1 MAGQKPQFN
10 KDYVFNLIMPSAP
23 VQPQQPTEPQPA
35 QPVDTEA
42 KPVEENDTLSLL
54 RKRLLAQPEGMRL
67 GTPKEMVLVNL
78 DEQLVADRL
87 DAVFEKFNCCRCNKC
102 KQDAA
107 ALALNMLPPHYVV
120 ATPDELPALLEECPT
135 KEVSAALIKAIL
147 QVKNHPMH

>member
-1 MAGQKPQFN
+1 MAGQKPEFN

-23 VQPQQPTEPQPA
+23 VQPPQAEPQPTPPA
-35 QPVDTEA
+35 SAEA
-42 KPVEENDTLSLL
+42 KPAEENDTLSLL
-54 RKRLLAQPEGMRL
+54 RKRLLAQPDTMRL
-67 GTPKEMVLVNL
+67 STPKEMVLVNL
-78 DEQLVADRL
+78 AEQLVADRL

-107 ALALNMLPPHYVV
+107 ALALNMLPAHYVV
-120 ATPDELPALLEECPT
+120 AAPDELPALLEQCPT

>member
-1 MAGQKPQFN
+1 MAGQKPEFN

-23 VQPQQPTEPQPA
+23 VQPQPPVEAAPAPPQTAEPKPA
-35 QPVDTEA
+35 
-42 KPVEENDTLSLL
+42 EENDTLSLL
-54 RKRLLAQPEGMRL
+54 RKRLLTQPDGMRL

-78 DEQLVADRL
+78 AEQLVADRL

-107 ALALNMLPPHYVV
+107 ALALNMLPAHYVV
-120 ATPDELPALLEECPT
+120 AAPDELPALLAQCQT

>member
-1 MAGQKPQFN
+1 MAGQKPEFN

-23 VQPQQPTEPQPA
+23 VQPQPPVEAAPAPPQTAEPKPA
-35 QPVDTEA
+35 
-42 KPVEENDTLSLL
+42 EENDTLSLL
-54 RKRLLAQPEGMRL
+54 RKRLLTQPDGMHL

-78 DEQLVADRL
+78 AEQLVADRL

-107 ALALNMLPPHYVV
+107 ALALNMLPTRYVV
-120 ATPDELPALLEECPT
+120 AAPDEIPALLEQCPT
-135 KEVSAALIKAIL
+135 KDVSAALIKAIL